1 MLRALAVFNWV
12 LAGLIVLAWLVFC
25 VVGFGALEMPMLL
38 GVTAVMMT
46 FAGLY
51 FYAGAL
57 VEQGRAR
64 LFQTVLAIVS
74 LFNFPVGTIYGFFA
88 LWVCWSAE
96 YEAFENGG
104 LLDYDHVKPREP
116 AAATP
121 RRRVERG
128 LSPYAAAK
136 ALQAEGAP
144 PFEIQALLTERGLE
158 ADEVETLMKTLGLR
172 YVRPRA
178 RQR

>member
-1 MLRALAVFNWV
+1 MLRTLAIVNWCH
-12 LAGLIVLAWLVFC
+12 AGLLMLVWLVFC
-25 VVGFGALEMPMLL
+25 VVGFGRFEMPMLL
-38 GVTAVMMT
+38 GITAFFLVW
-46 FAGLY
+46 AGLY
-51 FYAGAL
+51 FYAGVL

-64 LFQTVLAIVS
+64 LFQTVLAIIS
-74 LFNFPVGTIYGFFA
+74 IFNFPVGTIYCFFA

-96 YEAFENGG
+96 YDAFENGG
-104 LLDYDHVKPREP
+104 LLDYDHVKAREP
-116 AAATP
+116 AAEKP